1 VQDTPED
8 TGSDDAKAT
17 RVSARRIA
25 MRVFV
30 VAFAASLLYLAFR
43 GVDWSELGAL
53 LSSARVELVVLAW
66 TIMLAATAVRAF
78 RWRLLL
84 GETAQPPYLTMFWAT
99 MAGYVGNAYL
109 PARAGDVLRSIL
121 LGRHLGIARSFVFGT
136 TITERVLDTIVVVAL
151 AGGIVSWIPQTPDWL
166 ASAAGGL
173 SLAAAA
179 ALILLLAAPR
189 LAGWIERMSNRLP
202 VRESLRAA
210 LVHVWH
216 EFFTGSRAIQNHGTA
231 TAFGLLSLA
240 VWTMDTMTI
249 LVLASALGLAA
260 MTPELALLLVV
271 ALALS
276 SVAPS
281 TPGYVG
287 VYQFVAVSVLGPF
300 AIAQSEALALVLIF
314 QGLVYLV
321 VTPFGLIGLAM
332 LGGLGAARANGQE
345 RA

>member
-1 VQDTPED
+1 MQDDPED
-8 TGSDDAKAT
+8 IDSDDVNAT
-17 RVSARRIA
+17 RASMRRIA

-30 VAFAASLLYLAFR
+30 AALAALLLYLAFR

-53 LSSARVELVVLAW
+53 LSGARAELVLLAW
-66 TIMLAATAVRAF
+66 LIMLSATAVRAF

-151 AGGIVSWIPQTPDWL
+151 AGGVIAWIPETPGWL

-173 SLAAAA
+173 SLGAAAA
-179 ALILLLAAPR
+179 MIVLLAAPR
-189 LAGWIERMSNRLP
+189 LAGWIERMSARLP
-202 VRESLRAA
+202 VRESIRAA
-210 LVHVWH
+210 LVHIWH

-240 VWTMDTMTI
+240 IWAMDTTSI
-249 LVLASALGLAA
+249 LVIAGALGLSA

-287 VYQFVAVSVLGPF
+287 VFQFVAVSVLGPF
-300 AIAQSEALALVLIF
+300 AIAQSEALALVLLF
-314 QGLVYLV
+314 QGVIYLV

-332 LGGLGAARANGQE
+332 LGGLGAARANG
-345 RA
+345 

>member
-1 VQDTPED
+1 VQDETDQTE
-8 TGSDDAKAT
+8 TDDAKTT

-30 VAFAASLLYLAFR
+30 VALAGLLLYMAFR

-53 LSSARVELVVLAW
+53 LSGARAEMVLLAW
-66 TIMLAATAVRAF
+66 LIMLSATAVRAL

-84 GETAQPPYLTMFWAT
+84 RGTTQPPYLTMFWAT

-109 PARAGDVLRSIL
+109 PARAGDALRSVL
-121 LGRHLGIARSFVFGT
+121 LGRHLGITRSFVFGT

-151 AGGIVSWIPQTPDWL
+151 AGGVIAWIPQTPGWI
-166 ASAAGGL
+166 ASAAGVL
-173 SLAAAA
+173 SIGAAA
-179 ALILLLAAPR
+179 ALVILLAAPR
-189 LAGWIERMSNRLP
+189 LAGWIERMSARLP

-210 LVHVWH
+210 LVHIWH

-240 VWTMDTMTI
+240 VWAMDTTSI
-249 LVLASALGLAA
+249 LVIAGALGLTG

-287 VYQFVAVSVLGPF
+287 VFQFVAVSVLGPF
-300 AIAQSEALALVLIF
+300 AIAQSEALALVLLF
-314 QGLVYLV
+314 QGIIYLV
-321 VTPFGLIGLAM
+321 VTPFGLIGLAV
-332 LGGLGAARANGQE
+332 LGGLGAARANG
-345 RA
+345 